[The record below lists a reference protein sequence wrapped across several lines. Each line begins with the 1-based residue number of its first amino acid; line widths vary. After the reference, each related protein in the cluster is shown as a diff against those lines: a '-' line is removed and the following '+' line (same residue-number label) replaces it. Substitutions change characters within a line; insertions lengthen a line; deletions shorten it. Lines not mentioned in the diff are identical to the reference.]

1 MGGKSLTGGTLD
13 HGAVSGAELAA
24 HRGVLIGVQLVVLL
38 LALALLLLLLLLL
51 APLLLLF
58 AFAFAFAVLRHGFA
72 LASSIDGLRLGN

>member
-1 MGGKSLTGGTLD
+1 MGRKSLTGGTLD

-58 AFAFAFAVLRHGFA
+58 AFAFAVLRHGFA